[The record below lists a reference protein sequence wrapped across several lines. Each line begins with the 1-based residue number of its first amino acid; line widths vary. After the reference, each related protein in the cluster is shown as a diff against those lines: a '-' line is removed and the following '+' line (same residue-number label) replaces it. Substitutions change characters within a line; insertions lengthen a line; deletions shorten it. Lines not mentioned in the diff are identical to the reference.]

1 MRFFTV
7 GCLIILT
14 VSSGIKADGDIVD
27 RIKKVGTVCVTG
39 IVCESDANREVSS
52 NVNNEAVPVTGSVA
66 ADAVNPVEDNYKK
79 SCATCHNAGLAGAPK
94 LGDKEQWVTR
104 IEKGID
110 VLYSS
115 SINGLPPGMPAK
127 GMCFSCSDDDLKA
140 LVDYMVDSAQ

>member
-1 MRFFTV
+1 MRFSTV

-14 VSSGIKADGDIVD
+14 VSIGIKADGDILD
-27 RIKKVGTVCVTG
+27 RIKKIGTVCVTG
-39 IVCESDANREVSS
+39 IACESDVDGD
-52 NVNNEAVPVTGSVA
+52 VNSDMVPVTEPVI
-66 ADAVNPVEDNYKK
+66 ADAASPVEDNYKK

-110 VLYSS
+110 VLYSN
-115 SINGLPPGMPAK
+115 SINGLPPAMPAK

-140 LVDYMVDSAQ
+140 LVDYMVDSVQ

>member
-7 GCLIILT
+7 GSLIILT
-14 VSSGIKADGDIVD
+14 ISIGIKADGDIVD

-39 IVCESDANREVSS
+39 IVCDSDANEDVSD
-52 NVNNEAVPVTGSVA
+52 VNIETVPVTEQVV
-66 ADAVNPVEDNYKK
+66 ADAVSPVEDNYKK

-94 LGDKEQWVTR
+94 LGDKEQWVAR